1 MNASRNTKQTIR
13 NEIKIIQA
21 RIKDNNKIYI
31 KINCLCNGLWNEL
44 ESLEII
50 EARLKQDLKE
60 CE

>member
-1 MNASRNTKQTIR
+1 MKASRNTKQAIR

-31 KINCLCNGLWNEL
+31 KINCLCNSLWNEL